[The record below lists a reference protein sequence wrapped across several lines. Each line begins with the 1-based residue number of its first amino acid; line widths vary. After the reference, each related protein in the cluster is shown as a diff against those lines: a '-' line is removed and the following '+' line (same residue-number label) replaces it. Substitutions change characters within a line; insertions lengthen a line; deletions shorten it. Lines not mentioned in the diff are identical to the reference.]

1 LRTIQQNDLE
11 KITAGNRVLGVIRPT
26 AERIGEFTKTGQV
39 GVLGT
44 AGTIQSESYLI
55 EIQKFFPQIVVY
67 QEACP
72 MWVPLV
78 ENREYDSPGA
88 DYFVQK
94 HLNNLLSRSKN
105 IDTILLACTHYPLL
119 KGKIEQYLP
128 AHMTILSQGKIVAQ
142 SLENYLRRH
151 PQMEVRCSREGTIK
165 FFTTDLAEDFNNNAT
180 LFYEDTVSA
189 VHIDL

>member
-1 LRTIQQNDLE
+1 
-11 KITAGNRVLGVIRPT
+11 
-26 AERIGEFTKTGQV
+26 
-39 GVLGT
+39 
-44 AGTIQSESYLI
+44 
-55 EIQKFFPQIVVY
+55 
-67 QEACP
+67 

-128 AHMTILSQGKIVAQ
+128 ARMTILSQGKIVAQ